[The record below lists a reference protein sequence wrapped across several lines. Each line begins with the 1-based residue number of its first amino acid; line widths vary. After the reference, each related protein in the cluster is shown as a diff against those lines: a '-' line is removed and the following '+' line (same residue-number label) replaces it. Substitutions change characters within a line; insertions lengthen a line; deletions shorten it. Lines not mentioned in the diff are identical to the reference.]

1 MPWEE
6 DRKGFISIISS
17 CLEELGAIERREV
30 RLASGETSNLY
41 IDLRRLF
48 GSPKWFAQIISMLEK
63 LILEEIP
70 QFDGFAAVP
79 TAGLPFATALAL
91 KFNKPFFYARTARK
105 EHGLHE
111 MIEGGAVEGLK
122 LVIIDDLISSGYS
135 KLPAIEALRNA
146 GATVDDTCVLI
157 DREQGGQSTLKQIG
171 IKLHAV
177 VLTSELASSS
187 LST

>member
-1 MPWEE
+1 MPWQE
-6 DRKGFISIISS
+6 DRKGFISVISR
-17 CLEELGAIERREV
+17 CLEEIGAIERREV
-30 RLASGETSNLY
+30 RLASGQTSNLY

-48 GSPKWFAQIISMLEK
+48 GSPKCFAQIISIFEK
-63 LILEEIP
+63 LILKEIH

-91 KFNKPFFYARTARK
+91 KFNKPFFYARTAKK

-122 LVIIDDLISSGYS
+122 LVVIDDLISSGYS
-135 KLPAIEALRNA
+135 KLPAIETLRNA

-157 DREQGGQSTLKQIG
+157 DRELGGQATLEQIG

-177 VLTSELASSS
+177 VLVSELF
-187 LST
+187 